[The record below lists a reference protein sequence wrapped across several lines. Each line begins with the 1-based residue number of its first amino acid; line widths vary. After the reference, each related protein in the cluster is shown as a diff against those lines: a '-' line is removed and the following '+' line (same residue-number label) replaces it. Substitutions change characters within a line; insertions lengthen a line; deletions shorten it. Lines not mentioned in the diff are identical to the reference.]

1 MVATV
6 SIALCYKKAGDFISN
21 KIDIRSLSLEDV
33 TKLVL
38 DLGQPKFRALQ
49 LFKWLQQGVESFDE
63 MTNISL
69 SFRQQLSELCYI
81 AYVKPLRKYTS
92 QIDGTVK
99 YVYELFDGEL
109 IESVLMKYEHGY
121 TVCIST
127 QVGCRMGCK
136 FCASGIYGLTRN
148 LTASE
153 MLAQITYAQRDNNI
167 RISNVVMMG
176 MGEPLD
182 NFENSVQFL
191 KLVSDENGI
200 NIGLR
205 HISLSTSGV
214 VSGIKRLSQYNMPI
228 TLSISLH
235 APNDEIR
242 NKTMPVNKK
251 WNVDALLNACKEY
264 QIVTKRRISFEYAL
278 IEGVNDSD
286 DNAKEL
292 ANKLK
297 GIMCHVNLIPA
308 NPVKENTF
316 KKPDRKAIIAFQK
329 KLESFG
335 VTATIRRTLGADID
349 ASCGQLK
356 KKTKEE
362 IENANVC

>member
-1 MVATV
+1 M
-6 SIALCYKKAGDFISN
+6 N
-21 KIDIRSLSLEDV
+21 LEAI
-33 TKLVL
+33 TQLVV
-38 DLGQPKFRALQ
+38 DLNQPKFRALQ
-49 LFKWLQQGVESFDE
+49 LFKWLQSGVQGFDE
-63 MTNISL
+63 MTNIPISL
-69 SFRQQLSELCYI
+69 REKLNEIGYI
-81 AYVKPLRKYTS
+81 ATVKPLKRYVS
-92 QIDGTVK
+92 QIDGTIK
-99 YVYELFDGEL
+99 YVYELYDGEL

-136 FCASGIYGLTRN
+136 FCASGLFGLTRN

-182 NFENSVQFL
+182 NFDNSIQFL
-191 KLVSDENGI
+191 KLVSDENGL

-214 VSGIKRLSQYNMPI
+214 VSSIKRLAEHNLPI

-242 NKTMPVNKK
+242 NRTMPVNKK
-251 WNVDALLNACKEY
+251 WNIDALLSACREY
-264 QIVTKRRISFEYAL
+264 QKVTTRRISFEYAL
-278 IEGVNDSD
+278 IEGINDSD
-286 DNAKEL
+286 ACAKEL
-292 ANKLK
+292 VTRLK

-329 KLESFG
+329 KLESLG
-335 VTATIRRTLGADID
+335 LNATIRRTLGADID

-362 IENANVC
+362 IEGATIC

>member
-1 MVATV
+1 M
-6 SIALCYKKAGDFISN
+6 N
-21 KIDIRSLSLEDV
+21 LEAV
-33 TKLVL
+33 TNLLV

-49 LFKWLQQGVESFDE
+49 LFKWLQSGVDGFDE
-63 MTNISL
+63 MTNIPISL
-69 SFRQQLSELCYI
+69 RNKLDEISYI
-81 AYVKPLRKYTS
+81 ATVKALRKYVS

-99 YVYELFDGEL
+99 YVYELYDGEL

-153 MLAQITYAQRDNNI
+153 MLAQITYAQRDNGI
-167 RISNVVMMG
+167 RVSNVVMMG

-182 NFENSVQFL
+182 NFDNSIAFL
-191 KLVSDENGI
+191 KLVSDDNGL

-214 VSGIKRLSQYNMPI
+214 VSGIKRLAEHNLPI

-242 NKTMPVNKK
+242 NSTMPVNKK
-251 WNVDALLNACKEY
+251 WNIEALLNACREY
-264 QIVTKRRISFEYAL
+264 QKVTTRRISFEYAL

-292 ANKLK
+292 AHRLK

-308 NPVKENTF
+308 NPVKTNTF
-316 KKPDRKAIIAFQK
+316 KKPDRKSIIAFQK
-329 KLESFG
+329 KLESCG
-335 VTATIRRTLGADID
+335 LTATIRRTLGADID

-362 IENANVC
+362 LDGANIC

>member
-1 MVATV
+1 M
-6 SIALCYKKAGDFISN
+6 N
-21 KIDIRSLSLEDV
+21 LEAI
-33 TKLVL
+33 TQLVV
-38 DLGQPKFRALQ
+38 DLNQPKFRALQ
-49 LFKWLQQGVESFDE
+49 LFKWLQSGVQGFDE
-63 MTNISL
+63 MTNIPISL
-69 SFRQQLSELCYI
+69 RERLNEIGYI
-81 AYVKPLRKYTS
+81 ATVKPLKRYVS
-92 QIDGTVK
+92 QIDGTIK
-99 YVYELFDGEL
+99 YVYELYDGEL

-121 TVCIST
+121 TMCIST

-136 FCASGIYGLTRN
+136 FCASGLFGLTRN

-182 NFENSVQFL
+182 NFDNSIQFL
-191 KLVSDENGI
+191 KLVSDENGL

-214 VSGIKRLSQYNMPI
+214 VSGIKRLAEYNLPI

-242 NKTMPVNKK
+242 TRTMPVNKK
-251 WNVDALLNACKEY
+251 WNIDALLSACREY
-264 QIVTKRRISFEYAL
+264 QKVTTRRISFEYAL
-278 IEGVNDSD
+278 IEGINDSD
-286 DNAKEL
+286 ACAKEL
-292 ANKLK
+292 ATRLK

-329 KLESFG
+329 KLESLG
-335 VTATIRRTLGADID
+335 LNATIRRTLGADID

-362 IENANVC
+362 IEGATIC